1 MPGAARFCAESLLK
15 SAYALEWGVV
25 VMEETKEAAMSQSRM
40 DSPLSDALENLAKR
54 FAVSELYVFGSRA
67 REMAGKVRG
76 LPADP
81 AFPESDVDIGVEPSP
96 GRLLSVADK
105 VELAIA
111 LEDLLM
117 VDRVDL
123 IVISEADP
131 FLAVEIVRGE
141 LLFCEDLDRQAENE
155 LYILARA
162 GDLARYRRERVES
175 ILSGVQ
181 Q

>member
-1 MPGAARFCAESLLK
+1 MGK
-15 SAYALEWGVV
+15 T
-25 VMEETKEAAMSQSRM
+25 EETAMHRSKAGCQIGEM
-40 DSPLSDALENLAKR
+40 LENLAKR

-67 REMAGKVRG
+67 REIAGKVQG
-76 LPADP
+76 LRSDP
-81 AFPESDVDIGVEPSP
+81 AFPESDVDIGVGSSP

-131 FLAVEIVRGE
+131 FLAVDIVRGE
-141 LLFCEDLDRQAENE
+141 LLFCEDPDQQAKNE

-162 GDLARYRRERVES
+162 GDLARHRRERIET
-175 ILSGVQ
+175 IFSGVHR
-181 Q
+181 

>member
-1 MPGAARFCAESLLK
+1 MSK
-15 SAYALEWGVV
+15 T
-25 VMEETKEAAMSQSRM
+25 EETAILRSKAGCQIGEM
-40 DSPLSDALENLAKR
+40 LEILAKR
-54 FAVSELYVFGSRA
+54 FAVTELYVFGSRA
-67 REMAGKVRG
+67 PEIARKVQG

-117 VDRVDL
+117 VDRIDL

-141 LLFCEDLDRQAENE
+141 LLFCEDPDRQAENE

-162 GDLARYRRERVES
+162 GDLARYRRERIER
-175 ILSGVQ
+175 IFSGVNR
-181 Q
+181 

>member
-25 VMEETKEAAMSQSRM
+25 MEETKEAAISKSRM
-40 DSPLSDALENLAKR
+40 DSPLSEALENLAKR

-67 REMAGKVRG
+67 REIAGKVQG
-76 LPADP
+76 LPSDP
-81 AFPESDVDIGVEPSP
+81 AFAESDVDIGVASSP

-141 LLFCEDLDRQAENE
+141 LLFCEDPDRQAENE

-162 GDLARYRRERVES
+162 GDLARYRRERIER
-175 ILSGVQ
+175 IFSGVNR
-181 Q
+181 

>member
-1 MPGAARFCAESLLK
+1 MSK
-15 SAYALEWGVV
+15 T
-25 VMEETKEAAMSQSRM
+25 EETARLRSKAGCQIGEM
-40 DSPLSDALENLAKR
+40 LEILAKR

-67 REMAGKVRG
+67 REIAGKVRG

-81 AFPESDVDIGVEPSP
+81 AFPESEVDIGVESSP

-141 LLFCEDLDRQAENE
+141 LLFCEDFDRQAENE

-162 GDLARYRRERVES
+162 GDLARYRRERIER

>member
-1 MPGAARFCAESLLK
+1 MLRSKAGCQIGE
-15 SAYALEWGVV
+15 
-25 VMEETKEAAMSQSRM
+25 M
-40 DSPLSDALENLAKR
+40 LENLANR

-67 REMAGKVRG
+67 QEIAGKVQG
-76 LPADP
+76 LRSDP
-81 AFPESDVDIGVEPSP
+81 AFPESDVDIGVESSP

-131 FLAVEIVRGE
+131 FLAVDIVRGE
-141 LLFCEDLDRQAENE
+141 LLFCEDPDRQAENE

-162 GDLARYRRERVES
+162 GDLARYRRERIET
-175 ILSGVQ
+175 IFSGVHR
-181 Q
+181 